1 MYLMHVAKY
10 ACMEGFMCH
19 ALMNHTHC
27 IIVIFMP
34 NAEIYIL
41 HDGVNYAALDLTGLI
56 CIELFHDYPLAL

>member
-56 CIELFHDYPLAL
+56 C